1 MKRIKHISVIAL
13 CFAAALLTSCIKDE
27 VNPIEDVVF
36 KVNITR
42 SGGDTSSQQGDKI
55 DNIMVWAFDVNNGFR
70 KAGWCMY
77 TPADDTFT
85 TISLQLPVDMC
96 DPEGGLYRI
105 VAVLNTHTFTDANG
119 NVIALDRTTSYED
132 LINSRFVS
140 QGIMDSPINETP
152 LPGNPAV
159 MPITHWCDVEV
170 SQDNI
175 YPNDCAEADL
185 TVFRTVAKSQFSI
198 IRDSDFDLKVKSL
211 TLHSKAMP
219 EEGITLSESSP
230 AQLVEISAEP
240 NWFGNNAPAATA
252 AGEIAVINAAPVPV
266 TAAVGNAQL
275 IGARFLYENSA
286 ACNFSKNSEYE
297 PSGNG
302 YYYKIVYEAAGQEH
316 IRYVGIPYAVTRNHD
331 YQVTASISADGQ
343 IDVAYTVAEWEDVKW
358 NITFDVPQHSLLMT
372 SPSDY
377 AAAPTKAPTLYYS
390 GANDATGAF
399 VAYFKMDGPEGAKWK
414 PTFAGSADKFAVE
427 VYSRYDSNGNLIG
440 SDKYTHKIDD
450 FIAPKKGEYYKIVVR
465 ALNADNIGGIVKLG
479 IVYTP
484 LWNPTTNPLVII
496 NKGSQHNGLYYP
508 YDWSTTGST
517 GDNPDMFWVSIKQV
531 AQPNS

>member
-42 SGGDTSSQQGDKI
+42 SGGDTSSHQGDKI

-85 TISLQLPVDMC
+85 TISLHLPVDMC

-105 VAVLNTHTFTDANG
+105 VAVLNTHTFTNENG
-119 NVIALDRTTSYED
+119 EVIALDRTTTYEE

-140 QGIMDSPINETP
+140 QGIMDSPINENP

-170 SQDNI
+170 SQNNI

-219 EEGITLSESSP
+219 EEGITLSANTPDE
-230 AQLVEISAEP
+230 LVEISAQPE
-240 NWFGNNAPAATA
+240 WFGNNAPAATTV
-252 AGEIAVINAAPVPV
+252 GEIAVIGAAPVQV

-275 IGARFLYENSA
+275 IGARFLYENAA
-286 ACNFSKNSEYE
+286 ACNFSNNSEYE

-302 YYYKIVYEAAGQEH
+302 YYYKVVYEAAGQEH
-316 IRYVGIPYAVTRNHD
+316 TRYVGIPYAVTRNHD

-358 NITFDVPQHSLLMT
+358 EIDFDVPQHSLLMT

-399 VAYFKMDGPEGAKWK
+399 VAYFKMDSPVGAKWK

-427 VYSRYDSNGNLIG
+427 VYSRYDKNGNPA
-440 SDKYTHKIDD
+440 SDYIHKVDD
-450 FIAPKKGEYYKIVVR
+450 FIAPKEGEYYKIVVR

-484 LWNPTTNPLVII
+484 LWNPTATPLVII

-517 GDNPDMFWVSIKQV
+517 DDNPDMFWVSIKQV